1 MAAHP
6 DHLLGFCYINPRHGS
21 DAMAEIDRCVV
32 RGGMAGIKLWVACKA
47 SDPLVDPVLERAA
60 ELGVPV
66 LQHAWNKAVGQ
77 LEHESTSADVA
88 EMGRRHPRATILIAH
103 LMGIGY
109 RGVLEIAPYPN
120 ILVDTSGGDPEAG
133 VVEYAV
139 RQLGAE
145 RVFFRRAGAL
155 LRRATGQGPRRPTHT
170 GAARPDPVRQRGK
183 DTRTM
188 IDINAFAGPWPF
200 RALPATL
207 PADVAT
213 MLQEAGIARAL
224 VSSLEALFFE
234 DPQIANERLAAR
246 RNPMASCSPARDQPL
261 AGQLALL
268 RIAQERSARGRTHRY
283 HCYDLNPARR
293 CWPPRGGSLCHPAR
307 CGIFARNILLQG
319 PDVSVDSRDAAEAA
333 QARGSSRI
341 RWRKC
346 SRRPPASALSNVW
359 IELSQVENVDGVRKR
374 HAVGANRI
382 VLGTGAPS

>member
-1 MAAHP
+1 MIYDVHVHIGRHMSPLKGGSGDAVTDLVERALLHGIDRQCISSLGNRGYLVNPTLDEVREANDHVLEAMAAHP

-145 RVFFRRAGAL
+145 RVLFGSDAPGRSYGVQL
-155 LRRATGQGPRRPTHT
+155 
-170 GAARPDPVRQRGK
+170 GK
-183 DTRTM
+183 
-188 IDINAFAGPWPF
+188 
-200 RALPATL
+200 
-207 PADVAT
+207 
-213 MLQEAGIARAL
+213 
-224 VSSLEALFFE
+224 
-234 DPQIANERLAAR
+234 
-246 RNPMASCSPARDQPL
+246 
-261 AGQLALL
+261 
-268 RIAQERSARGRTHRY
+268 
-283 HCYDLNPARR
+283 
-293 CWPPRGGSLCHPAR
+293 
-307 CGIFARNILLQG
+307 
-319 PDVSVDSRDAAEAA
+319 
-333 QARGSSRI
+333 
-341 RWRKC
+341 
-346 SRRPPASALSNVW
+346 
-359 IELSQVENVDGVRKR
+359 
-374 HAVGANRI
+374 
-382 VLGTGAPS
+382 VLGAQLTPEQRDLILFGNAERILGR